1 MKRIALVL
9 AATVGFAIVGTA
21 QADEALAKSAG
32 CLTCH
37 NVAGA
42 KKIGASFKDTA
53 AKYKGKADA
62 DKTLLATIADAK
74 KHPAS
79 KASDADKAKLIA
91 WILAM

>member
-1 MKRIALVL
+1 MKRTAMILATAFGL
-9 AATVGFAIVGTA
+9 AAAPA
-21 QADEALAKSAG
+21 LADEALAKSAG

-37 NVAGA
+37 NVTGA
-42 KKIGASFKDTA
+42 KKIGASFKDAA

-62 DKTLLATIADAK
+62 EATILAALGDAK

-79 KASDADKAKLIA
+79 KASDADKKKLVT